1 MKSAICPL
9 LFCVS
14 LVCSAADFVPY
25 DWETNRGRTKLSAEE
40 AKLPEL
46 VIRNHIQY
54 DYVLEDNDFIM
65 YSTIHRIVLV
75 NNNEAIQKHNR
86 IVIPMNNTI
95 DLVEIKARSINA
107 DGKVVRFD
115 KGNLKELKEEESGNA
130 YRIFAVEG
138 VELGSEVEYYFIR
151 KMRSSLFQ
159 RAFMQMDVPVK
170 EASFSLTCP
179 KHLKFDFKSYFHFPD
194 VREETRGETNTYT
207 ASMENVP
214 AMKKEEFSYYDANL
228 KRIEFKLAYN
238 TARSQSRLY
247 TWDDAAKTFYG
258 ILTNVSKGEEKAVDK
273 FVKSLGDKPSM
284 ALADRIKNLEQ
295 KVKMMV
301 QVNTESSDPNLDN
314 LESIAKLKVA
324 SRQGMTKLFVG
335 IFDRVKIRCQVVVTC
350 SRKGVRFDGD
360 FDSWSFLDDYL
371 LYFPDTKGFL
381 SPYIQAMRYPMIPP
395 ELTGQKGLFIEPLT
409 LGEVR
414 SAGSSINEI
423 PATEYQYNTDD
434 LDISVDFSE
443 DLSMNHI
450 TMKRVFGGYNASFI
464 SPYYHLMTEEQRRAM
479 VEDLTKQT
487 APDPKIIK
495 WAASPLTDGPVDRF
509 MVDVDFESSHFLEK
523 AGPRILFKA
532 GELIGPQIEMYR
544 ENNRTTD
551 IENDY
556 NRGYERS
563 ISVHLPPGY
572 SVKNADDLVM
582 DVTYQ
587 DGNNIPFLF
596 QSTYTLDN
604 GLLTITIKEYYKQLY
619 APLARYD
626 DYRKVI
632 NASADFN
639 KITLVLEK
647 VKK

>member
-1 MKSAICPL
+1 
-9 LFCVS
+9 
-14 LVCSAADFVPY
+14 
-25 DWETNRGRTKLSAEE
+25 
-40 AKLPEL
+40 
-46 VIRNHIQY
+46 
-54 DYVLEDNDFIM
+54 
-65 YSTIHRIVLV
+65 
-75 NNNEAIQKHNR
+75 
-86 IVIPMNNTI
+86 
-95 DLVEIKARSINA
+95 
-107 DGKVVRFD
+107 
-115 KGNLKELKEEESGNA
+115 
-130 YRIFAVEG
+130 
-138 VELGSEVEYYFIR
+138 
-151 KMRSSLFQ
+151 
-159 RAFMQMDVPVK
+159 MQMDVPVK
-170 EASFSLTCP
+170 DASFSLTCP
-179 KHLKFDFKSYFHFPD
+179 KHLKFDFKSYFHFPE
-194 VREETRGETNTYT
+194 VKEETRGETNTYT

-238 TARSQSRLY
+238 TARSQARLY

-258 ILTNVSKGEEKAVDK
+258 VLTNVSKGDEKAIEK
-273 FVKSLGDKPSM
+273 FLKSLGDKPSM
-284 ALADRIKNLEQ
+284 PMADRIRNLEQ

-335 IFDRVKIRCQVVVTC
+335 IFDRVNIPCQVVVTC

-381 SPYIQAMRYPMIPP
+381 APYVQAMRYPMVPP

-409 LGEVR
+409 VGDVK
-414 SAGSSINEI
+414 SVVSSIKEI

-443 DLSMNHI
+443 DLSMNRI
-450 TMKRVFGGYNASFI
+450 SMKRVFGGYNASFI
-464 SPYYHLMTEEQRRAM
+464 SPYYHLMTEDQRRSM

-495 WAASPLTDGPVDRF
+495 WSANPLTDGPVERF
-509 MVDVDFESSHFLEK
+509 LVDVNFESSHFLEK

-544 ENNRTTD
+544 EDNRTTD

-563 ISVHLPPGY
+563 IKVHLPTGY
-572 SVKNADDLVM
+572 AVKNADDLMM

-596 QSTYTLDN
+596 QSTYALDN

-619 APLARYD
+619 APLTRYE
-626 DYRKVI
+626 DYRNVI